1 VSIAMARTLISAL
14 EMLTS
19 LQRWNF
25 LPRIETWTETEN
37 ATYTAHMAYLI
48 AKETNESEDF
58 IKHLLLRIM
67 LQSLRKYE
75 ISDISKNTVNIL
87 KSIQLSDKYKQN
99 DNYFNKLIDY
109 AANKTVELFPRPI
122 GKTLGKYIED
132 NSELCDRDVSQRIEH
147 IFKYCKCKAALQ
159 ECLTNSL
166 IYENYYKSAIKEIE
180 KSITEIDEHKIYDE
194 IISKS
199 EAYLNTVRNLKYLR
213 RWNRINRSI
222 ETSVLAH
229 TYVVTLLAIVY
240 SLNECDTFSY
250 LYSKN
255 YKVDSR
261 LDYLSIL
268 RSLFHDLLESL
279 TGDVITPVKTK
290 INELASK
297 YGKTDLWEE
306 VENKYKETIRL
317 RMPDSIKEDDK
328 RYSLLDELSL
338 KIPYSVESIV
348 KQCDMLALI
357 IECIFEL
364 KANPSINE
372 MQDTYSKY
380 IDRLKNS
387 EWLSIRQLTHELL
400 IEFPSLYK

>member
-1 VSIAMARTLISAL
+1 MARTLISAL

-348 KQCDMLALI
+348 KQCDMSALI